1 MCVKS
6 HNRKIQMLDN
16 RKSENAIKSNPEIDK
31 SEKSNNPRNPEN
43 LNSGWGAALSA
54 VLGN

>member
-6 HNRKIQMLDN
+6 HNRKIQMLGN